1 MEIPPAPAAGLIET
15 LVVLFE
21 EEPEDLPVAVP
32 VPVADLVLVPVAVA
46 VVSVPVAAAVL
57 VAASVF
63 DALSVVAA
71 APVVALSAAV
81 VSSRVSNTSY
91 TNQDE
96 SRIKAKGC
104 ECHKI
109 GLTSSSQQ
117 FAMRRPWP
125 GGSYRPQHQEE
136 AQNKQTRHGTH
147 LEKSDCSVVQLC

>member
-32 VPVADLVLVPVAVA
+32 VLVADLVLVPVAVA

-81 VSSRVSNTSY
+81 VSSRISNTSH
-91 TNQDE
+91 TKHDKKNRTVVE
-96 SRIKAKGC
+96 GNAK
-104 ECHKI
+104 
-109 GLTSSSQQ
+109 
-117 FAMRRPWP
+117 RR
-125 GGSYRPQHQEE
+125 
-136 AQNKQTRHGTH
+136 N
-147 LEKSDCSVVQLC
+147 

>member
-21 EEPEDLPVAVP
+21 EEPEDLPLAVP
-32 VPVADLVLVPVAVA
+32 VLVADLVLVPVAVA

-81 VSSRVSNTSY
+81 VSSRISNTSH
-91 TNQDE
+91 TKHD
-96 SRIKAKGC
+96 KK
-104 ECHKI
+104 
-109 GLTSSSQQ
+109 
-117 FAMRRPWP
+117 
-125 GGSYRPQHQEE
+125 
-136 AQNKQTRHGTH
+136 
-147 LEKSDCSVVQLC
+147 